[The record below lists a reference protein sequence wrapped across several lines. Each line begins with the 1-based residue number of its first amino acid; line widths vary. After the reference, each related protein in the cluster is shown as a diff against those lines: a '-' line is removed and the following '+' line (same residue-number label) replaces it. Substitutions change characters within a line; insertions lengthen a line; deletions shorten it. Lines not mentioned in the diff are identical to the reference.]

1 MDTPPAA
8 AHDQI
13 VEYLAREAPWE
24 LERFRSLDALVASG
38 SEWADESTRSACP
51 SYSSWLRGLFSL
63 FRDGRRG
70 RAGGM
75 TGRLT
80 VDLVPLR

>member
-1 MDTPPAA
+1 MDTPPAV
-8 AHDQI
+8 HDPI

-24 LERFRSLDALVASG
+24 LERFRSLDALVASR
-38 SEWADESTRSACP
+38 SQWADESTRPACP
-51 SYSSWLRGLFSL
+51 SYSSWLRGMFSP
-63 FRDGRRG
+63 FRAGSRG

-80 VDLVPLR
+80 VDLVLLR